1 MERWVHGLR
10 RAKEFWAQHYRRE
23 EVKQKQKFRQNLP
36 HLNQTFLGQNEAPK
50 LVRHNTLTWVN
61 P

>member
-10 RAKEFWAQHYRRE
+10 RAKEFWAQHYRRG
-23 EVKQKQKFRQNLP
+23 EVKLTFRQNLT
-36 HLNQTFLGQNEAPK
+36 HLNQTFLVQSEAPK
-50 LVRHNTLTWVN
+50 LVKHNKLTLLN